1 MIKPWIFEFFPN
13 PERPEAHLAPS
24 HVTEFFNRYLKLWS
38 SAETL
43 GFEGIFFSEHHF
55 GVSLSPSPNLLIANL
70 ASRTRSIRLGV
81 MGMVVPFYEP
91 WRVFEEIAMLDHL
104 TGGRLEIGTATGI
117 PQETT
122 TAGLSFEDATARY
135 LEALEILDA
144 ALEKPVISHHGRF
157 WNFDNMHLVPRPLQQ
172 PSPPKWTTVI
182 SNESARRSAR
192 RGSKI
197 CTGFHPVKRVAEIFD
212 AYRDEALRVGR
223 PMRSDQLA
231 LRRMV
236 TIESDHDLA
245 VTKSRSL
252 EKIMKAGLASDPRT
266 RLVDASAGSH
276 TFSIG
281 TEEFIAGD
289 PRSVAEQIEAQ
300 CSQAGAG
307 NFLAIFNALEGTEHL
322 VQSYELFA
330 REVIPVLRTSK
341 K

>member
-1 MIKPWIFEFFPN
+1 
-13 PERPEAHLAPS
+13 
-24 HVTEFFNRYLKLWS
+24 
-38 SAETL
+38 
-43 GFEGIFFSEHHF
+43 
-55 GVSLSPSPNLLIANL
+55 
-70 ASRTRSIRLGV
+70 
-81 MGMVVPFYEP
+81 
-91 WRVFEEIAMLDHL
+91 
-104 TGGRLEIGTATGI
+104 
-117 PQETT
+117 
-122 TAGLSFEDATARY
+122 
-135 LEALEILDA
+135 
-144 ALEKPVISHHGRF
+144 
-157 WNFDNMHLVPRPLQQ
+157 
-172 PSPPKWTTVI
+172 
-182 SNESARRSAR
+182 
-192 RGSKI
+192 
-197 CTGFHPVKRVAEIFD
+197 
-212 AYRDEALRVGR
+212 
-223 PMRSDQLA
+223 
-231 LRRMV
+231 MV